1 MACGQARRRH
11 ATWALAS
18 APGLTFGAGMPH
30 VNLHDLR
37 HSCASILVGLGVDL
51 YTITKAMGSG

>member
-1 MACGQARRRH
+1 
-11 ATWALAS
+11 
-18 APGLTFGAGMPH
+18 MPH
-30 VNLHDLR
+30 VKFHDLR